1 MVFLSDRKISS
12 KDSFN
17 SENDILDIQTFGI
30 MNNKKNHQLNKIK
43 ITKNIRSLLI
53 NKKQQKNSTIN
64 INKNNDGVPG
74 PGTYNISKDFAKISI
89 NKNKNLSFLTNSPR
103 FLDTN
108 NKNDLFPG
116 PGSYNLSENNNK
128 LNTKFFGTSPKNRKI
143 FTL

>member
-1 MVFLSDRKISS
+1 
-12 KDSFN
+12 
-17 SENDILDIQTFGI
+17 
-30 MNNKKNHQLNKIK
+30 MNNKKYHHLNKIK
-43 ITKNIRSLLI
+43 IINIRSFLI
-53 NKKQQKNSTIN
+53 NKKQQKNST

-89 NKNKNLSFLTNSPR
+89 NKNKNLSFLTISPR

-128 LNTKFFGTSPKNRKI
+128 LNI
-143 FTL
+143 